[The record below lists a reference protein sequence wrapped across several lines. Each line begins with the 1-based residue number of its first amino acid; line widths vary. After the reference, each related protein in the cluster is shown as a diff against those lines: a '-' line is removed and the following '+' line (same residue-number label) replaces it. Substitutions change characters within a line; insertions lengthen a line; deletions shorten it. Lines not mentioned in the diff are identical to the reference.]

1 MAKEESSS
9 NSLGTVNS
17 IPPVAWQETDRD
29 PQESWLEA
37 CSGGADPSS
46 LDSTSAVTACSPVRE

>member
-1 MAKEESSS
+1 MAPE
-9 NSLGTVNS
+9 
-17 IPPVAWQETDRD
+17 AWQEADTD